1 MTQSW
6 QRIYWRV
13 LSVFVG
19 IAVAISAAPA
29 WAQLQGGRVLQES
42 IEAANNSEEAM
53 DKMWADMFTGQA
65 LLYGQVVDLAKVLL
79 IVGFFF
85 LMLSF
90 ARAMRDNSIDK
101 ITEIVAW
108 ALVVVIFLGN
118 EGAVLKT
125 VTMGGRDFIN
135 DRAESILLV
144 QLGSLTVQ
152 DALQDVILTDQARDR
167 IQAVFADCEAKEGQ
181 AQLDCLKQAG
191 EQATA
196 IVKEYEEAGFFS
208 PGLRRLGGNLNQ
220 LNQEMADR
228 NNISPT
234 WNFLWSKEIPGDM
247 AQLIYQSA
255 AGGASRSLLKSFQN
269 WFTYGFEFSMLLT
282 GLLGPLAV
290 AASIIPKQPRALFS
304 WIIAFGS
311 IGILKLSYN
320 LLVGFAAIYAVN
332 AEIQET
338 GDSGFLLMMS
348 IGAPLIAVAIAG
360 GGGAALFFALGRTT
374 AVMATIIPVGG
385 SMASG
390 LVRR

>member
-101 ITEIVAW
+101 VTEIVAW

-208 PGLRRLGGNLNQ
+208 PGLRRLGGNLKQ